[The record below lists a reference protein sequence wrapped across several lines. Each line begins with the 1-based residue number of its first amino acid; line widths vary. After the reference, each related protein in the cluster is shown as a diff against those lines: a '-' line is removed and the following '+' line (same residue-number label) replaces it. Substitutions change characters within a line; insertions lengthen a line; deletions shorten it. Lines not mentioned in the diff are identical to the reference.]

1 LREGSAQDF
10 RAQDHEQKPDG
21 SSLAKGRH
29 CERKRSNP
37 VVFQGETDCFGGFAA
52 SQ

>member
-10 RAQDHEQKPDG
+10 RAQALEPNPDG
-21 SSLAKGRH
+21 SRLAKGRH

-37 VVFQGETDCFGGFAA
+37 VVFQGELDCFGGFAA